1 MTLYEQG
8 DIIEVDFDPT
18 LGHEPKKMR
27 PALVVSVGYFNN
39 VLSSLT
45 VVCPITSTVNGH
57 PLHVKIASDNAV
69 HGCICL
75 EQIRAID
82 QPQTSHQENRAINGY
97 GNHDT
102 GSRRHRRNVRHLIA
116 YGPDSNAR
124 TGPLY

>member
-57 PLHVKIASDNAV
+57 PLHVEIASDNAV
-69 HGCICL
+69 HGCVCL

-82 QPQTSHQENRAINGY
+82 LNSPKSSRISFRCLVLSM
-97 GNHDT
+97 DT
-102 GSRRHRRNVRHLIA
+102 ETMTRVLDGIGA
-116 YGPDSNAR
+116 MFGI
-124 TGPLY
+124 